1 MVVKGKR
8 NARRSVH
15 RVMSSAE
22 LRRRNRRVMADDDIE
37 EIEDVEDFDVADTD
51 DLEDIDDFEDDDTSV
66 DVAPEASELLF
77 EAQDVAELIAEVT
90 AKPVEVTA
98 DEDTV
103 VFSVDGTEYTVES
116 DGEEEVLESR
126 RVSGRPIRSS
136 RRMTSRKPV
145 KASTARRPMARTA
158 RKPVKAAAIAR
169 RAVARSAKSSK
180 SDVMA
185 SRRVRR
191 TARRVER

>member
-1 MVVKGKR
+1 
-8 NARRSVH
+8 
-15 RVMSSAE
+15 
-22 LRRRNRRVMADDDIE
+22 MADDDIE
-37 EIEDVEDFDVADTD
+37 EIENVEDFDVEDTD

-169 RAVARSAKSSK
+169 RAAARSAKSSK
-180 SDVMA
+180 SGVMA